1 MDLSRPQVQFTGEA
15 AGGGEGEGMVRQLQ
29 DASRPG
35 VDAALRCDF
44 RYHPRLVPISERH
57 ESSTET

>member
-1 MDLSRPQVQFTGEA
+1 MVLQVQFTGEA

-35 VDAALRCDF
+35 VDDALRCGE
-44 RYHPRLVPISERH
+44 PLAWLPE
-57 ESSTET
+57 